1 MEHATHPHAA
11 QTACPHNRG
20 GPLAAPATPM
30 FRAVTEGAGTAAGRG
45 RQYWMNNW
53 MNYWMKIR
61 MSLPSCSSA
70 RVLGGVV
77 GWAQAWWDAPQGKRV
92 DAESPEAPA

>member
-1 MEHATHPHAA
+1 
-11 QTACPHNRG
+11 
-20 GPLAAPATPM
+20 
-30 FRAVTEGAGTAAGRG
+30 
-45 RQYWMNNW
+45 MNNW

-77 GWAQAWWDAPQGKRV
+77 GWAQAWWDAPRGKRV